1 MHSTPSLCL
10 LYIQDPLRIG
20 KVWGGYKSQRN
31 GSLHPSPAVHD
42 TISASLEPRPGSATT
57 PAGHPLALALTSFSS
72 PGQETQ
78 LLGPQAL
85 TQCHKTHTHTP
96 TTNSCATPGEPVS
109 PARLQFSLPANLG
122 SFSLTLGWKGRQS
135 RGETCVSPSREH
147 CPWFSRS
154 SPELLNITGQVL
166 AAKAEGEAASKGGQR
181 SRRGQQPNHKVRGHR
196 WHIAGTQVPGC
207 KDDVRQI

>member
-42 TISASLEPRPGSATT
+42 MISASLEPRPGSATT

-85 TQCHKTHTHTP
+85 TQCHKTHTHP
-96 TTNSCATPGEPVS
+96 NNKLMCYSWRASVPSKTTVFSPCKFGE
-109 PARLQFSLPANLG
+109 LQSHSG
-122 SFSLTLGWKGRQS
+122 MER
-135 RGETCVSPSREH
+135 
-147 CPWFSRS
+147 
-154 SPELLNITGQVL
+154 
-166 AAKAEGEAASKGGQR
+166 KA
-181 SRRGQQPNHKVRGHR
+181 V
-196 WHIAGTQVPGC
+196 
-207 KDDVRQI
+207 